1 MKLATF
7 TYKGSTGIGLI
18 HGEDV
23 VDLGRALPHLPK
35 DMAGLLRAGESALA
49 QLRVLD
55 AGSAVRYP
63 LTAVKLEA
71 PVRPSK
77 ILAIGLNYRSHNDE
91 VKSVGIVAPAQQLW
105 FNKQVSSVNAPFDPI
120 HMPRISKELDY
131 ELELGVVIGKT
142 CRHVNAADA
151 AQVIA
156 GYTIV
161 NDVSVRDVQL
171 ATPTWTIGKSFDTH
185 CPIGPWLVTA
195 DEIPDPQGL
204 EMKLWV
210 NGELRQHTNTQ
221 LMIHNIRQQ
230 IEHLTRAMT
239 LEPGDLLVTGT
250 PVGVGMG
257 FKPPR
262 YLKTGDMLRLKIEG
276 IGEISHEVI
285 DEPA

>member
-7 TYKGSTGIGLI
+7 THDGKTGIGLVR
-18 HGEDV
+18 GEEV
-23 VDLGRALPHLPK
+23 VDIGRVLPHLPR
-35 DMAGLLRAGESALA
+35 DMASLLRAGESALA
-49 QLRVLD
+49 QLRLLD
-55 AGSAVRYP
+55 AGRCLKYP
-63 LTAVKLEA
+63 LAAVKLEA

-77 ILAIGLNYRSHNDE
+77 ILAIGLNYRSHNEE
-91 VKSVGIVAPAQQLW
+91 VKSAGIVVPAAQLW
-105 FNKQVSSVNAPFDPI
+105 FNKQVSSVNGPFDPI
-120 HMPRISKELDY
+120 HMPRISKQLDY
-131 ELELGVVIGKT
+131 ELELGVVIGRA
-142 CRHVNAADA
+142 CRHVVAAEA
-151 AQVIA
+151 ASVIA

-171 ATPTWTIGKSFDTH
+171 AAPTWTLGKSFDTH

-195 DEIPDPQGL
+195 DEIADPQNL

-210 NGELRQHTNTQ
+210 NGELRQHTNTR
-221 LMIHNIRQQ
+221 LMIHDIAHQ
-230 IEHLTRAMT
+230 IEHLTSVMT

-262 YLKTGDMLRLKIEG
+262 YLKTGDVVRLQIES
-276 IGEISHEVI
+276 IGEIQHQVI